1 MRKWLIIC
9 CVFFSFVL
17 CSFYF
22 IRLQQPQ
29 PVIQHFPLN
38 TSAAFTNAATSLKK
52 IDFRRIRWHIQSTL
66 NQEAYLRQ
74 DIGLLYENGEL
85 VGVLNKWQQPAR
97 TLQQQTTHTLHP
109 NKQLDAISYH
119 FAELH
124 HNDITSTSKMTGIR
138 TYTSDKFELFS
149 FPKND
154 SETNAQ
160 QLAESQTNSTLQH
173 VWTEAKQQLSISAA
187 DYIEVPLT
195 ALPTADL
202 TAVNGLSDDKKR
214 QEIISRLWE
223 GLYRNYLLPIGP
235 AIEKGT
241 VKSYIP
247 LLLFDKNGKHLRVI
261 YQDETGKHAELL
273 QYY

>member
-1 MRKWLIIC
+1 MRKWLIISIS
-9 CVFFSFVL
+9 FFSFVL
-17 CSFYF
+17 CSLYF
-22 IRLQQPQ
+22 IRLHQPQ

-38 TSAAFTNAATSLKK
+38 TSAPFTNASTSMKK

-97 TLQQQTTHTLHP
+97 ALQQQTIHTLHP

-124 HNDITSTSKMTGIR
+124 QNNITSSSKMTGIR

-154 SETNAQ
+154 AETNSQ
-160 QLAESQTNSTLQH
+160 HLAESQTNSTLRQ
-173 VWTEAKQQLSISAA
+173 VWTEAKQQLSIPAA
-187 DYIEVPLT
+187 NYIEMPLT
-195 ALPTADL
+195 ALTTADL
-202 TAVNGLSDDKKR
+202 TAINGLSDDKKR

-235 AIEKGT
+235 AVEEGT
-241 VKSYIP
+241 VKTYIP